1 MADEVVDEESRKI
14 PGLFVDRSNNDPGII
29 GRAYLDAVK
38 RFGGCPVK
46 VRSDLGTENGIV
58 ASAQAFFRNDLSS
71 HTYGTSPH
79 NQRIEGWWSFLR
91 RNNSSWWIN
100 IFKDAMEREIFT
112 PGNDVEMECLWFCF
126 SQVIQENLNR
136 VKSHWNSHYIR
147 KSRHETIAG
156 RPNELYFLPELHD
169 AQSFIQ
175 EVADQDIQTV
185 FENFHVPP
193 KESDYQDYFRYAVE
207 EAGLTLPKNWQDAF
221 DLYHTLLR
229 LA

>member
-1 MADEVVDEESRKI
+1 MADEVVDEERWPVELKCETCRGSVHPDDNFCSSCGAKMDMEAIAIRTYFCEGYEYKVI
-14 PGLFVDRSNNDPGII
+14 LAFLAKYHDIKLSLRTLKNRLKSMGL
-29 GRAYLDAVK
+29 GRRGQQFDEREIRTR

-79 NQRIEGWWSFLR
+79 NQRIE
-91 RNNSSWWIN
+91 
-100 IFKDAMEREIFT
+100 
-112 PGNDVEMECLWFCF
+112 
-126 SQVIQENLNR
+126 VIQENLNR

-185 FENFHVPP
+185 FDNFHVQP
-193 KESDYQDYFRYAVE
+193 KKATTKIISGMQS
-207 EAGLTLPKNWQDAF
+207 K
-221 DLYHTLLR
+221 R
-229 LA
+229 LV